1 MSRAA
6 TKRVSAAENGRQ
18 EDTVTLPRSLVQAMI
33 DAIGRMPAGEVY
45 PLLRALDE
53 QLGLGAAP
61 QPASQPAQEQAP
73 A

>member
-1 MSRAA
+1 MSKGAV
-6 TKRVSAAENGRQ
+6 KKISAVENGKQ
-18 EDTVTLPRSLVQAMI
+18 EDTVTLPRQLVQAMI

-61 QPASQPAQEQAP
+61 QPAPQPVQEQAP